1 MIEFRPIEP
10 VLFTAEEAAVYLRLD
25 EGRNIER
32 AVKALYRYVDRGE
45 LHPAVVGRHRRFSRR
60 ELDRFIE
67 AKTEKSAV
75 KVSHPPG
82 DGW

>member
-10 VLFTAEEAAVYLRLD
+10 VLLSAEQAAVYLLLD
-25 EGRNIER
+25 EGRDIKR

-45 LHPAVVGRHRRFSRR
+45 LHPAVVGQHRRFSRR

-67 AKTEKSAV
+67 AKTAAHGNE
-75 KVSHPPG
+75 G
-82 DGW
+82 